1 MRFNEIV
8 YVYFLP
14 LFSISISNGQQ
25 LINILALFFSAMCMM
40 SFISIIVLSFH
51 MPYSSTTYIMQFFN
65 LINETQIIRKENVD
79 LLSVKNNVNS
89 KSGSYII
96 NVLLKFLLG

>member
-1 MRFNEIV
+1 
-8 YVYFLP
+8 
-14 LFSISISNGQQ
+14 
-25 LINILALFFSAMCMM
+25 MM

-79 LLSVKNNVNS
+79 LLSVKNNVTPNQEA
-89 KSGSYII
+89 I
-96 NVLLKFLLG
+96 